1 MATPISHDPN
11 YDLDAWAAAT
21 DFGRRVFNY
30 NYRMTG
36 SEIRGWELV
45 NTVEQPS
52 EPGLTERIYIWE
64 KKGSAGR
71 QLIRIAITETGEW
84 RRAHGQLQAQLVQ
97 SMRPDIPQS
106 AGKLAQLG
114 DVSYAAGPPDAGM
127 VAAIQFVRGN
137 LSISVA
143 SAGDEMVDVAA
154 VAKSLDLAFGEPPTP
169 KDLQE
174 ARALDRSPEALTV
187 TKDAP
192 TLLKDALPAPVL
204 RNGWLKLIVPDGEI
218 AREGD
223 ALVYRPD
230 SDGAKSIREFVVV
243 QEPGT

>member
-1 MATPISHDPN
+1 MATPTSRPP
-11 YDLDAWAAAT
+11 YDRDAWAAAT
-21 DFGRRVFNY
+21 DLGRRVFNY

-45 NTVEQPS
+45 NTVEPPTD
-52 EPGLTERIYIWE
+52 EPGLTERIYLWE

-71 QLIRIAITETGEW
+71 QLIRIAITETGAW
-84 RRAHGQLQAQLVQ
+84 RRAQGQLQAQLVQ
-97 SMRPDIPQS
+97 SMRPDIARG
-106 AGKLAQLG
+106 AGKLARLG
-114 DVSYAAGPPDAGM
+114 DVSYAAGLPDAGL

-143 SAGDEMVDVAA
+143 SVGDEPVDVAA
-154 VAKSLDLAFGEPPTP
+154 VAKSLDLAFSALPNA

-174 ARALDRSPEALTV
+174 ARALDRSAEPLTV
-187 TKDAP
+187 AKDAP

-204 RNGWLKLIVPDGEI
+204 RNGWLKVIVPDGEI

-230 SDGAKSIREFVVV
+230 SDGAKRIRQFVVV
-243 QEPGT
+243 QEQNP